1 MKQTKFDSMVTTPT
15 MQLVKAVIPY
25 IDNPIGR
32 YLGMFIK
39 FQELQNAAMI
49 NNNVS
54 IAAMNA
60 DKHKGMESMLEDI
73 LDFLGDDTR
82 ETFENIKSMMEMME
96 AMNGMD
102 MNEDMMN
109 AFMGSAFNGDATSS
123 SGGNNNTAYDNNEEK
138 RAEPNENTASPQDE
152 EPYFNS
158 YEEPF
163 ESQNNEYAYDKNDDV
178 TSSPM
183 NYEKGLN
190 NYE

>member
-32 YLGMFIK
+32 YLGIFIK
-39 FQELQNAAMI
+39 FQELQNAAII

-109 AFMGSAFNGDATSS
+109 AFMGSAFNGDAASA
-123 SGGNNNTAYDNNEEK
+123 SGGNNNTAYDNNKEK
-138 RAEPNENTASPQDE
+138 NSEPNENTVFPQDE